1 MQKGVFEVKSTN
13 GDTHLGGE
21 DFDVILVNHLLAEIK
36 KESGID
42 LSTDR
47 MAIQRIRD
55 QTSQTEINL
64 PCITADASGP
74 RHINSKLLRSQFET
88 LVAPLVQRTVDPYQ
102 KVLADAG
109 IRASEINEVIL
120 VGGTTCMPRV
130 SETIKNIFSH
140 ESRELT

>member
-55 QTSQTEINL
+55 QRHRPKSIFHASLPMHLVPDISIRNSYGLNL
-64 PCITADASGP
+64 RLLLLLWSNAPSTPTKKCWLMPASG
-74 RHINSKLLRSQFET
+74 
-88 LVAPLVQRTVDPYQ
+88 LVKSMRLFWSAVR
-102 KVLADAG
+102 LACLEC
-109 IRASEINEVIL
+109 RKPS
-120 VGGTTCMPRV
+120 R
-130 SETIKNIFSH
+130 IFSAMNPG
-140 ESRELT
+140 S